1 MSDPAGRPPV
11 DQVDWSSID
20 ARHRVLTA
28 ERITLV
34 VGLLVVAALYLY
46 DTYVAHVYL
55 VGTWKVLPEDWL
67 LFLGVVG
74 LTAYGVIPAVRNPQ
88 PVGRVVESVTA
99 RPIHTGSAVFLAA
112 VFLVGAFGP
121 LLLGPPSLRFQ
132 HSFHAPVGFTTR
144 TAWTVECLGQI
155 THGEGITRYCSG
167 SLVYPLGTNH
177 RGHSLSQLLVIGARV
192 SLYVVV
198 FTLAFVFP
206 LAAAVGVASGL
217 RGGRLDD
224 LLMTYV
230 DVQLCLPAIMV
241 YFIGYV
247 YWGASLFL
255 LLVTFGLLS
264 WGGIARLVRSE
275 TLQRREEGYV
285 LVARSLGAPEGYL
298 ARRHILPNITNTLVP
313 ALFQLLALL
322 ILVEAGVAFL
332 GFHDI
337 ELYSWGSTIAE
348 GLHGRGSPRFRM
360 GAHDVWWISTFP
372 AIALTLTL
380 ASLKLVGD
388 ACRDALDPRGG
399 H

>member
-11 DQVDWSSID
+11 DQIEWSTLES
-20 ARHRVLTA
+20 RRRVLTA
-28 ERITLV
+28 ERTTLV
-34 VGLLVVAALYLY
+34 VGLLVVLALYLY

-67 LFLGVVG
+67 LFLGIVV
-74 LTAYGVIPAVRNPQ
+74 LAAYGVVPAARNPRALR
-88 PVGRVVESVTA
+88 RVAASISSRRLHA
-99 RPIHTGSAVFLAA
+99 AGGLFLAG
-112 VFLVGAFGP
+112 VFVVGAIGP
-121 LLLGPPSLRFQ
+121 LVLGQPSLRFQ

-144 TAWTVECLGQI
+144 TAWTVDCLGRI
-155 THGEGITRYCSG
+155 THGEGITRYCG
-167 SLVYPLGTNH
+167 GTMFYPLGTNH
-177 RGHSLSQLLVIGARV
+177 RGHDLIHLLVLGARV

-230 DVQLCLPAIMV
+230 DVQLCLPAIML
-241 YFIGYV
+241 YFVGYV
-247 YWGASLFL
+247 YMGASLFL
-255 LLVTFGLLS
+255 LLLTFGLLS

-285 LVARSLGAPEGYL
+285 LVARSLGAPESYL
-298 ARRHILPNITNTLVP
+298 ARRHVLPNITNTLVP
-313 ALFQLLALL
+313 ALFQLVALL

-360 GAHDVWWISTFP
+360 SAHDVWWISTFP

-388 ACRDALDPRGG
+388 ACRDALDPRGE